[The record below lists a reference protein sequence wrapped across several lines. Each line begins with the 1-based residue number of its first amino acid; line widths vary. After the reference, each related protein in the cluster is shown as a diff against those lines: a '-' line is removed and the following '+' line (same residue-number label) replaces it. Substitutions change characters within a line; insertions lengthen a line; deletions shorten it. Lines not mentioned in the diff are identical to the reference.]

1 MWHLKNTIAYLMMSF
16 KMSFIS
22 NKKMLLR
29 LKKLCLHHDLLLL
42 NLSTHSSLHLLNP
55 WKGRFSEQTIFNGT
69 KKCAME
75 CSRFFVNCDD
85 ASFTFSFGN
94 GTIFCFHLN
103 ESTGS
108 IKCFP
113 LKMLY
118 CLHLRQ
124 PFCLP
129 FRPLFPLE
137 PWTLIFYWIQ
147 SPVVVM
153 MLCSNIYIIKL
164 TDNLRQCVNS
174 SEICLSHR

>member
-1 MWHLKNTIAYLMMSF
+1 MFLKNTIAYLMMSF

-29 LKKLCLHHDLLLL
+29 LKKTLPSSRSFTIEFKYTLISSPFEPLKRKIFWTNNFQWDKKMCYGM
-42 NLSTHSSLHLLNP
+42 LS
-55 WKGRFSEQTIFNGT
+55 
-69 KKCAME
+69 
-75 CSRFFVNCDD
+75 FFVNCDD

-118 CLHLRQ
+118 CLHLRH

-129 FRPLFPLE
+129 FRPLFPFYS
-137 PWTLIFYWIQ
+137 LIFFLDT
-147 SPVVVM
+147 M
-153 MLCSNIYIIKL
+153 
-164 TDNLRQCVNS
+164 
-174 SEICLSHR
+174 